1 MGTCFSEETD
11 VYTVM
16 DKYDYDPDP
25 DPDPDSLDLCEC
37 CGGIFAIFYECCR

>member
-16 DKYDYDPDP
+16 DKYDYDPDA
-25 DPDPDSLDLCEC
+25 LDLCEC

>member
-25 DPDPDSLDLCEC
+25 DSLDLCEC
-37 CGGIFAIFYECCR
+37 CGGIFAIFYECCSIT

>member
-16 DKYDYDPDP
+16 DKYDYDPDYP
-25 DPDPDSLDLCEC
+25 DALDLCEC

>member
-16 DKYDYDPDP
+16 DKYD
-25 DPDPDSLDLCEC
+25 PDPDSLDLCEC
-37 CGGIFAIFYECCR
+37 CGGIFVIFYECCSIT